1 MNRVVVGVARR
12 HLAGMA
18 SPRMVSPAARH
29 LIDSKEI
36 DISGIKGTSRHG
48 IISKSD
54 IVNAIKNGVTK
65 LSKATSATQPQATSV
80 PVAVATIPIEIDET
94 PINSRFTD
102 IPNNNIRKVIA
113 KRLTDSKSKVPHVYM
128 CTECEITELL
138 KLRKELKSSLDVNI
152 SVNDIV
158 IKAAALALRDI
169 DQVNNKYD
177 IKSDSIQINSAI
189 DVSVAVAT
197 PTGLITPIVTSTDKR
212 SVYDVNLLVKD
223 LAKRAREGK
232 LKPEEYQG
240 GSFSISNLGMFG
252 ISEFTAVINPPQACI
267 LAVGSGISKVLP
279 PLNYTKGNADKK
291 KPRIGTTV
299 TVQLSFDRRVVNEFV
314 AGEFLQV
321 LSNYLSNPKN
331 LML

>member
-1 MNRVVVGVARR
+1 MRGVVMHIGRR
-12 HLAGMA
+12 HFAGIA
-18 SPRMVSPAARH
+18 NSRVSPAARH
-29 LIDSKEI
+29 LIDSKDI

-54 IVNAIKNGVTK
+54 VVNAMKSGLAK
-65 LSKATSATQPQATSV
+65 LSKQTSIPQVVSPPVVMAPISV
-80 PVAVATIPIEIDET
+80 EIDET
-94 PINSRFTD
+94 PINDKFTD
-102 IPNNNIRKVIA
+102 IPNSNIRKVIA

-138 KLRKELKSSLDVNI
+138 KIRKDLKSGLDVNI

-169 DQVNNKYD
+169 NQVNNKYD
-177 IKSDSIQINSAI
+177 AKSNSIQINNAI

-212 SVYDVNLLVKD
+212 SVYDVNIMVKD
-223 LAKRAREGK
+223 LAKRARDGK

-240 GSFSISNLGMFG
+240 GTFSISNLGMFG

-279 PLNYTKGNADKK
+279 PVNYIKGNADKK

-299 TVQLSFDRRVVNEFV
+299 TVQLSFDRRVVNENL
-314 AGEFLQV
+314 AGEFLQI
-321 LSNYLSNPKN
+321 LSNYLSNPRN

>member
-1 MNRVVVGVARR
+1 MMHRVVGHVGRR
-12 HLAGMA
+12 SFAGMA
-18 SPRMVSPAARH
+18 TSRMVSPAARH
-29 LIDSKEI
+29 LIDSKDI
-36 DISGIKGTSRHG
+36 DITGIKGTSRHG

-54 IVNAIKNGVTK
+54 VVNAIKNGVKT
-65 LSKATSATQPQATSV
+65 LSKAVAAPQALV
-80 PVAVATIPIEIDET
+80 APVAAVNIPVEIDER
-94 PINSRFTD
+94 PINNRYTD
-102 IPNNNIRKVIA
+102 VPNSNIRKVIA

-128 CTECEITELL
+128 STECEITELL
-138 KLRKELKSSLDVNI
+138 KLRKDLKSGLNVNI

-169 DQVNNKYD
+169 NQVNNKYD
-177 IKSDSIQINSAI
+177 IKSDSIQRSDSI

-212 SVYDVNLLVKD
+212 SVHDVNVIVKD
-223 LAKRAREGK
+223 LANRARDNK

-240 GSFSISNLGMFG
+240 GTFSISNLGMFG
-252 ISEFTAVINPPQACI
+252 VSEFTAVINPPQACI

-279 PLNYTKGNADKK
+279 PLNYIKGNTDKK
-291 KPRIGTTV
+291 KPRIGTTI
-299 TVQLSFDRRVVNEFV
+299 TVQLSFDRRVVNEFI

>member
-1 MNRVVVGVARR
+1 MPIGRR
-12 HLAGMA
+12 HFAGIA
-18 SPRMVSPAARH
+18 NSRVSPAARH
-29 LIDSKEI
+29 LIDSKDI

-54 IVNAIKNGVTK
+54 VVNAMKSGLAK
-65 LSKATSATQPQATSV
+65 LSKQASIPQVVSPPVVMVPISV
-80 PVAVATIPIEIDET
+80 EIDET
-94 PINSRFTD
+94 PINDKFTD
-102 IPNNNIRKVIA
+102 IPNSNIRKVIA

-138 KLRKELKSSLDVNI
+138 KIRKDLKSGLDVNI

-169 DQVNNKYD
+169 NQVNNKYD
-177 IKSDSIQINSAI
+177 TKSNSIQINNAI

-197 PTGLITPIVTSTDKR
+197 PSGLITPIVTSTDKR
-212 SVYDVNLLVKD
+212 SVYDVNIMVKD
-223 LAKRAREGK
+223 LAKRARDGK

-240 GSFSISNLGMFG
+240 GTFSISNLGMFG

-279 PLNYTKGNADKK
+279 PVNYIKGNADKK

-299 TVQLSFDRRVVNEFV
+299 TVQLSFDRRVVNENL

-321 LSNYLSNPKN
+321 LSNYLSNPRN